1 MLDELLLRIPILGSK
16 LIDYDDFFE
25 MIIRFLINFSVVF
38 MLVRVI
44 YYPIHKR
51 KDYLVTFFLINILIF
66 FVCIVMNDV
75 KMNMAFAFGL
85 FAIFGILRY
94 RTEQLPIKEMTYLF
108 MVIAIAVLNS
118 LAGKK
123 VSFAELMLVNATIV
137 IATYLLEKVFLLK
150 HESRKSITYE
160 KIENVKPENHDKLI
174 ADLRERTGL
183 DINRVQIGRIDFL
196 RDTVKIIIFYHE
208 EDPSN
213 SFNDESTYVSNKNE

>member
-25 MIIRFLINFSVVF
+25 MILRFLINFSVVF
-38 MLVRVI
+38 VLVRVI
-44 YYPIHKR
+44 YFPTHRR

-123 VSFAELMLVNATIV
+123 ISFAELMLVNGSIV
-137 IATYLLEKVFLLK
+137 VATYLLEKVFLLK

-160 KIENVKPENHDKLI
+160 KIENVKPENHDALI
-174 ADLRERTGL
+174 ADLKERTGL

-196 RDTVKIIIFYHE
+196 RDTAKIIIFYYE

-213 SFNDESTYVSNKNE
+213 SFNDESTFVSNKNE

>member
-1 MLDELLLRIPILGSK
+1 MIDELLLRIPILGSK

-38 MLVRVI
+38 VLVRVI
-44 YYPIHKR
+44 YFPMHKR
-51 KDYLVTFFLINILIF
+51 KDYLTTFFLINILIF

-108 MVIAIAVLNS
+108 MVIAVAVLNS

-123 VSFAELMLVNATIV
+123 ISFVELMFVNVSIV
-137 IATYLLEKVFLLK
+137 LAAYFLEKVFLLK

-174 ADLRERTGL
+174 ADLRDRTGL

-196 RDTVKIIIFYHE
+196 RDTVKVVIFYHE
-208 EDPSN
+208 EDPSI

>member
-1 MLDELLLRIPILGSK
+1 MLNELLLRLPILGSK

-25 MIIRFLINFSVVF
+25 MIIRFAINFSVVF
-38 MLVRVI
+38 VLVRLI
-44 YYPIHKR
+44 YYPIQKR

-123 VSFAELMLVNATIV
+123 VSFAELMLVNASV
-137 IATYLLEKVFLLK
+137 VLATYLLERVFLLK
-150 HESRKSITYE
+150 HESRKSVLYE
-160 KIENVKPENHDKLI
+160 KIENVKPENHKQLLD
-174 ADLRERTGL
+174 DLKERTGL
-183 DINRVQIGRIDFL
+183 NIHRVQIGKIDFL
-196 RDTVKIIIFYHE
+196 RDTVRIIIFYHE
-208 EDPSN
+208 ENPGD
-213 SFNDESTYVSNKNE
+213 SFNEGTFINNTNE